1 MKSNARAAVL
11 ALLGTAVIALVN
23 VGSQSLTNASIQ
35 LAVVCISAFLVL
47 LVAIYSDRNLKRARR
62 VVPSGPRVAG
72 TIKWFNVS
80 KGYGFI
86 TQEDGE
92 DVFVH
97 YRSLRNQDRYSIKEG
112 MAVTFVMGRSG
123 KGPQA
128 EDVAQS

>member
-1 MKSNARAAVL
+1 MEGSTGLIV
-11 ALLGTAVIALVN
+11 TAIV
-23 VGSQSLTNASIQ
+23 S
-35 LAVVCISAFLVL
+35 FLVML
-47 LVAIYSDRNLKRARR
+47 AIVYADRNLKRARR
-62 VVPSGPRVAG
+62 VVPSGPRVNG

-86 TQEDGE
+86 TQDSGE

-128 EDVAQS
+128 EDVAQAS

>member
-1 MKSNARAAVL
+1 MKSNARATVL
-11 ALLGTAVIALVN
+11 ALLGTAVIALV
-23 VGSQSLTNASIQ
+23 SLGTSKLENTSVSLFV
-35 LAVVCISAFLVL
+35 LAIVSFLVL
-47 LVAIYSDRNLKRARR
+47 LVAIYSDRNLKRPRR
-62 VVPSGPRVAG
+62 KIPSGPRMNG
-72 TIKWFNVS
+72 SIKWFNVS

-97 YRSLRNQDRYSIKEG
+97 YRSLRNQDRYAIKEG

-128 EDVAQS
+128 EDVAEV

>member
-1 MKSNARAAVL
+1 MKSNARATVL
-11 ALLGTAVIALVN
+11 ALLGTSVITLVSVGVQQISNQSSAL
-23 VGSQSLTNASIQ
+23 GI
-35 LAVVCISAFLVL
+35 LAISSFLVL
-47 LVAIYSDRNLKRARR
+47 LVVIFSDRNLKRTRR
-62 VVPSGPRVAG
+62 KVPSGPRVAG

-97 YRSLRNQDRYSIKEG
+97 YRSLRNQDRYAVKEG

>member
-11 ALLGTAVIALVN
+11 ALLGTAVITLVS
-23 VGSQSLTNASIQ
+23 VGTQTMEGSAGLIVTAIVSFLVM
-35 LAVVCISAFLVL
+35 LAVVYA
-47 LVAIYSDRNLKRARR
+47 DRNLKRVRR
-62 VVPSGPRVAG
+62 VIPTGPRVSG

-86 TQEDGE
+86 TQDSGE

-112 MAVTFVMGRSG
+112 MEVTFVMGRSG

-128 EDVAQS
+128 EDVAQAS